1 MHSLKKIFHSSFLV
15 PGAIL
20 GILAT
25 SVAAPVV
32 SPNALAIAP
41 PSQSLVVT
49 SLLDDGST
57 GTLRWAITQANANA
71 GGIYDAITFSVDG
84 SITLLSAL
92 PQITQSLTV
101 AGNGRTNTVIGGNNL
116 YRPFYVASGQTLTI
130 YDLTLKS
137 GQSTNGGLIYNSGGT
152 VSATNVRFT
161 AMSGGSAVFN
171 NNNGSIATYSD
182 STFDYLSIGIAG
194 DYGSTPAL
202 SAGETTWAN
211 TADTVFTN
219 RTYVNNV
226 IFDRNSSGIY
236 NYRFTK
242 IDNSTFSNNTSYGAN
257 VTGLNRTQ
265 IRNSTFVNNGVGIYH
280 SVWMPP
286 SFVMGTD
293 NRIISGN
300 TFTNNGQ
307 SIYLDDGYNTN
318 RRYQGWATLSQNS
331 WDNNGRFITYTS
343 WNGTANVTGYALPD
357 TQGMEWISTSNTT
370 VTTTTTTTAPTT
382 TTTTTVAPTT
392 TTVAPTTT
400 TTTTTS
406 TTVAPTTT
414 STSTTVAIA
423 VATSPVVTVA
433 QGQASVA
440 TIAPRVGPTTTVL
453 NPMRSQ
459 VPQTTTTT
467 VRPVVKNA
475 ALPPTAVAAVAPVA
489 PALTPGTAGALI
501 GGKAVAATVSRASNQ
516 ITAMASDITTTI
528 SGLTSDGQRVALN
541 PEGNLVVNEGDKLV
555 VDAAGYAPDAD
566 VSVWLYSSPTRLGVI
581 VADSDGKVSGSFD
594 LPSDLEVG
602 DHRLV
607 LSGENPNGVKALLG
621 LGLSYGT
628 VESGSSITRVLIAI
642 PIALAV
648 LFGLFLP
655 AVTRRRRKRLVAA

>member
-1 MHSLKKIFHSSFLV
+1 MTAIHSLKKPFSNFIALLI
-15 PGAIL
+15 GAICL
-20 GILAT
+20 LFT
-25 SVAAPVV
+25 VV
-32 SPNALAIAP
+32 ISPNASAIAP

-171 NNNGSIATYSD
+171 NSNGNIATYSD

-370 VTTTTTTTAPTT
+370 VTTTTTTS
-382 TTTTTVAPTT
+382 TTVAP
-392 TTVAPTTT
+392 T

-414 STSTTVAIA
+414 TSTSTTVAPTTTTSTSTTVAIA
-423 VATSPVVTVA
+423 TTPVVTVA

-453 NPMRSQ
+453 DPMRLQ
-459 VPQTTTTT
+459 APQTTTTT
-467 VRPVVKNA
+467 VQPVVKNA

-489 PALTPGTAGALI
+489 PALAPGKAGAVI
-501 GGKAVAATVSRASNQ
+501 GGKTVAATVSRASNQ
-516 ITAMASDITTTI
+516 ITAIAGEITTTV

-541 PEGNLVVNEGDKLV
+541 SEGNLIVNKGDKLV
-555 VDAAGYAPDAD
+555 VDAAGFAPDSE
-566 VSVWLYSSPTRLGVI
+566 VEVWMYSTPTQLGV
-581 VADSDGKVSGSFD
+581 VTADAGGKVSGTFA
-594 LPSDLEVG
+594 LSDGLEVG
-602 DHRLV
+602 DHRVV
-607 LSGENPNGVKALLG
+607 LSGENLGGAEALVG
-621 LGLSYGT
+621 LGLTYGA

-642 PIALAV
+642 PIALAI

-655 AVTRRRRKRLVAA
+655 AVTRRRRQNSAVA